1 MLTLQ
6 GAFYGIAIG
15 HAIGIIRM
23 ALDFAYPAPDCGDP
37 ETRPPILLNVH
48 YTYFGT
54 LNVVITSIAMVIISL
69 VTSPQTDEEVLI
81 I

>member
-15 HAIGIIRM
+15 HTIGIIRM